1 MSIFGALSSVVE
13 RLPYTQLVGGSN
25 PSARIPIT
33 LVVALFFAIPSV
45 YSTDALTLPGPV
57 YVIPIQGEIQKGLVY
72 IVRRGVKDALEA
84 QASALVL
91 DMNTPGGEG
100 EAMKEIMAA
109 VAKFE
114 PSERTFTYVNKEAFS
129 AGAFISAST
138 REIWM
143 APGAIIGA
151 ASPVTLGQEGPKE
164 LPPKFVSAYA
174 AIIRSAA
181 EQNGH
186 NPAVFDAMVNK
197 QTGLRIEG
205 REIVAKGD
213 ILTLTTHEA
222 MQEVGHPPKPLLAA
236 GVSPSLEKLLHQKM
250 GKEVKIVRV
259 EPTGFES
266 VGRFIVSLAPLL
278 LGAAF
283 LFGYL
288 EFKTPGFGVF
298 GILAASCGLIFFFG
312 HYIAGLSGYENLI
325 LIGLG
330 LGLIAVEFMLFPG
343 TLLPGLTGLALVLY
357 ALLNTMADRY
367 PRDPILPTLGE
378 IYFPLVKLSWGF
390 FGGLIAIVLAARF
403 LPETFLFRP
412 FRLSVT
418 SPPAPTPLPLSLHVG
433 ARGKALTDL
442 RPSGTACFG
451 KQDLD
456 VLAEGHFIPKGAA
469 IQVQALEGS
478 IVHVRP
484 LTTKGRKR

>member
-1 MSIFGALSSVVE
+1 MSFFGALSSVVE

-25 PSARIPIT
+25 PSART
-33 LVVALFFAIPSV
+33 LLLL
-45 YSTDALTLPGPV
+45 LTLFLSAPAYPENKTPSPGPV
-57 YVIPIQGEIQKGLVY
+57 YVIPIQGEIQKGLGY
-72 IVRRGVKDALEA
+72 LVRRGVKDALA
-84 QASALVL
+84 AHASALIL

-100 EAMKEIMAA
+100 EAMKEIMATI
-109 VAKFE
+109 AKFE
-114 PSERTFTYVNKEAFS
+114 PANRTYTYVNQEAFS

-197 QTGLRIEG
+197 QTGLRIDG
-205 REIVAKGD
+205 REIVPKGD
-213 ILTLTTHEA
+213 ILTLTTQEA
-222 MQEVGHPPKPLLAA
+222 MQEVGRPGRPLLAA
-236 GVSPSLEKLLHQKM
+236 GISPTLEKLVHQKM
-250 GKEVKIVRV
+250 GADAKIVRV

-266 VGRFIVSLAPLL
+266 VGRFIVSLSPLL

-288 EFKTPGFGVF
+288 EFKTPGFGIF
-298 GILAASCGLIFFFG
+298 GILAATCGLIFFFG

-325 LIGLG
+325 LIALG
-330 LGLIAVEFMLFPG
+330 LGLIALEFLLFPG
-343 TLLPGLTGLALVLY
+343 TLLPGLTGLLLVLY

-378 IYFPLVKLSWGF
+378 IYSPLVKLSLGF
-390 FGGLIAIVLAARF
+390 FGGLTAIILAARF

-418 SPPAPTPLPLSLHVG
+418 SPPAPIPLPQALRVG
-433 ARGKALTDL
+433 DRGKAVTDL
-442 RPSGTACFG
+442 RPSGTARFG
-451 KQDLD
+451 KEDLD
-456 VLAEGHFIPKGAA
+456 VLAEGHFIPKGAL
-469 IQVQALEGS
+469 IRVHALEGS
-478 IVHVRP
+478 VVHVRP
-484 LTTKGRKR
+484 LSKKSKKR

>member
-1 MSIFGALSSVVE
+1 M
-13 RLPYTQLVGGSN
+13 VGGSN
-25 PSARIPIT
+25 PSARKLLLLTFLFVAPAYPDTESPI
-33 LVVALFFAIPSV
+33 
-45 YSTDALTLPGPV
+45 PGPV
-57 YVIPIQGEIQKGLVY
+57 YILPIQGEIQKGLVY
-72 IVRRGVKDALEA
+72 IVRRGVKDALA
-84 QASALVL
+84 AHASALIL
-91 DMNTPGGEG
+91 DMSTPGGEG
-100 EAMKEIMAA
+100 EAMKDIMSAI
-109 VAKFE
+109 AKFQ
-114 PSERTFTYVNKEAFS
+114 PSDRTYTYVNKEAFS

-186 NPAVFDAMVNK
+186 NPAVFEAMVNK
-197 QTGLRIEG
+197 QTGLRMDG

-213 ILTLTTHEA
+213 ILTLTTQEA
-222 MQEVGHPPKPLLAA
+222 MQVMGHPGKPLLAA
-236 GVSPSLEKLLHQKM
+236 GTSPSLEKLVQQKM
-250 GKEVKIVRV
+250 GPNVKIVRV

-266 VGRFIVSLAPLL
+266 AGRFIVSLSPLL

-288 EFKTPGFGVF
+288 EFKTPGFGIF
-298 GILAASCGLIFFFG
+298 GVLAAVCGLIFFFG

-330 LGLIAVEFMLFPG
+330 VGLIALEFLLFPG

-367 PRDPILPTLGE
+367 PQDPILPTLSE

-390 FGGLIAIVLAARF
+390 FGGLAAIVLAARF

-418 SPPAPTPLPLSLHVG
+418 SPPAPTPLSPALHVG
-433 ARGKALTDL
+433 ARGKALMDL
-442 RPSGTACFG
+442 RPSGTARFG

-456 VLAEGHFIPKGAA
+456 VLAEGHFIPKGAV
-469 IQVQALEGS
+469 IRVHALEGS
-478 IVHVRP
+478 VVHVRS
-484 LTTKGRKR
+484 LSAKDRV

>member
-1 MSIFGALSSVVE
+1 MSFFGALSSVVE

-25 PSARIPIT
+25 PSART
-33 LVVALFFAIPSV
+33 LVLLLSLFFVAPAHPAKESPS
-45 YSTDALTLPGPV
+45 PGPV
-57 YVIPIQGEIQKGLVY
+57 YIIPIQGEIQKGLVY
-72 IVRRGVKDALEA
+72 IVRRGVKDALSA
-84 QASALVL
+84 QASALIL

-100 EAMKEIMAA
+100 EAMKEIMAT

-114 PSERTFTYVNKEAFS
+114 PSDRTYTYVNKEAFS

-197 QTGLRIEG
+197 QTGLRMDG

-213 ILTLTTHEA
+213 ILTLTTQEA
-222 MQEVGHPPKPLLAA
+222 MQEVGRPGRPLLAA
-236 GVSPSLEKLLHQKM
+236 GVSPTLEKLVRQKI
-250 GKEVKIVRV
+250 GADAKIVRV

-266 VGRFIVSLAPLL
+266 IGRFVVTLSPLL

-298 GILAASCGLIFFFG
+298 GILAAACGLIFFFG

-330 LGLIAVEFMLFPG
+330 LGLIAVEFLLFPG
-343 TLLPGLTGLALVLY
+343 TLLPGLTGLALLLY

-367 PRDPILPTLGE
+367 PQDPILPTLGE
-378 IYFPLVKLSWGF
+378 MYPPLVNLSWGF
-390 FGGLIAIVLAARF
+390 FGGLVAIILAARF

-418 SPPAPTPLPLSLHVG
+418 SPPAPSPLPLSLRVG
-433 ARGKALTDL
+433 TQGKALTDL
-442 RPSGTACFG
+442 RPSGTGRFG

-456 VLAEGHFIPKGAA
+456 VLAEGHFIPKGASLR
-469 IQVQALEGS
+469 VHALEGS
-478 IVHVRP
+478 VVHVRP
-484 LTTKGRKR
+484 LSPKRKNH

>member
-1 MSIFGALSSVVE
+1 MLLFGALSSVVE

-25 PSARIPIT
+25 PSART
-33 LVVALFFAIPSV
+33 LFLLLALLFTPLGSPASETPS
-45 YSTDALTLPGPV
+45 PGPV

-72 IVRRGVKDALEA
+72 VVRRGVKEALA
-84 QASALVL
+84 AHASALIL

-114 PSERTFTYVNKEAFS
+114 PADHTFTYVNKEAFS

-197 QTGLRIEG
+197 QTGLRIDG
-205 REIVAKGD
+205 REITPKGD
-213 ILTLTTHEA
+213 ILTLTTQEA
-222 MQEVGHPPKPLLAA
+222 MQEVGRPVRPLLAA
-236 GVSPSLEKLLHQKM
+236 GVSPTLQKLVQKKM
-250 GKEVKIVRV
+250 GAEVKIVRV
-259 EPTGFES
+259 EPTGFEAL
-266 VGRFIVSLAPLL
+266 GRFIVTLSPLI

-283 LFGYL
+283 LLGYL

-298 GILAASCGLIFFFG
+298 GILAALFGLIFFFG

-325 LIGLG
+325 LVALG
-330 LGLIAVEFMLFPG
+330 LGLIAVEFLLFPG

-390 FGGLIAIVLAARF
+390 LGGLAAIILAARF
-403 LPETFLFRP
+403 LPQTILFRP

-418 SPPAPTPLPLSLHVG
+418 SPPAPTPLSPALRVG
-433 ARGKALTDL
+433 TRGQALTDL
-442 RPSGTACFG
+442 RPSGTGRFG

-456 VLAEGHFIPKGAA
+456 VLAEGHFIPKGVA
-469 IQVQALEGS
+469 IRVQALEGS
-478 IVHVRP
+478 VVHVCP
-484 LTTKGRKR
+484 LVEKEKIR